1 MKLISFAV
9 ISLLAITVIAQ
20 PPQSTTTQSEQPPH
34 STTTQSEQPP
44 QSTFTQSKQSLQSTF
59 IQSEQQP
66 DQDKVQA
73 EAVRLDNIKDDY
85 HVIIEQLTA
94 DIIAVQQKAVIA
106 GKMSDTIKI
115 RLQNTGLSSEERLEL
130 EKQDSDVEATLDTL
144 YIECGEHNSYQTD
157 IDKNLG
163 ILSAELY
170 LLEDNQKLIA
180 KHNVEHVV
188 QLTPSPNS
196 FFNLDILKDQYNNYL
211 NDIKILLGQEDRLR
225 KLGPLL
231 IVIELQT
238 LQQRVKGSMPVSQRY
253 AGVAK
258 RILERAGIRVVD

>member
-34 STTTQSEQPP
+34 STTTQSEHHYR
-44 QSTFTQSKQSLQSTF
+44 
-59 IQSEQQP
+59 SEQQP

-211 NDIKILLGQEDRLR
+211 NDIKILLGQR
-225 KLGPLL
+225 
-231 IVIELQT
+231 
-238 LQQRVKGSMPVSQRY
+238 
-253 AGVAK
+253 
-258 RILERAGIRVVD
+258 